1 MSSHR
6 WNLTSNKV
14 KDVGTEH
21 VQGLGEHGTWY
32 LDSEVRMGDFGRER
46 VEDLKGRLVVTVA
59 DAAVGFDEMMT
70 TAMASSQAA
79 PKERMCRTEG
89 SKTAQMTDFGTSS

>member
-6 WNLTSNKV
+6 WKKV
-14 KDVGTEH
+14 KEVGVH

-32 LDSEVRMGDFGRER
+32 LDSGVRMGDFGRER

-59 DAAVGFDEMMT
+59 DAAGFDEMMM
-70 TAMASSQAA
+70 TAMASSQPAQ
-79 PKERMCRTEG
+79 KERMCRTEG
-89 SKTAQMTDFGTSS
+89 SKTARMTDFGTSS

>member
-14 KDVGTEH
+14 KEVGTEH
-21 VQGLGEHGTWY
+21 VEEHGSWY

-46 VEDLKGRLVVTVA
+46 VEDLKGCLVVTVA

-70 TAMASSQAA
+70 TAMASSQPAT
-79 PKERMCRTEG
+79 KERMCRTEG
-89 SKTAQMTDFGTSS
+89 SKTAQMTDFGTSP

>member
-6 WNLTSNKV
+6 WNLMSNKV
-14 KDVGTEH
+14 KEVGAVH

-32 LDSEVRMGDFGRER
+32 LDSGVRMGDFGRER
-46 VEDLKGRLVVTVA
+46 VEDLKGRLGVTVA
-59 DAAVGFDEMMT
+59 DAAVGFDEMVT

-79 PKERMCRTEG
+79 QKERMCRTEG
-89 SKTAQMTDFGTSS
+89 SKMAQMSDFGTTS